1 MNVEPFAQQLAAHL
15 RLTRPLVCVDLEATG
30 VWPGQDRIVQIATA
44 TIFPDGRVS
53 TWSSLV
59 NPGVAFDEFN
69 IALHGIAD
77 ETVRHA
83 PRLPE
88 VLPDV
93 RRRLEDQIVGCHTM
107 FDRGAFWAA
116 CRLHGEPSLDVRWLD
131 TAAVVR
137 KTWTQFSRRGYKLD
151 NITEYLGITFQHHDA
166 LEDAHAAAQVL
177 LRAIEETGVSVEEW
191 YVRTAVGLP
200 ATSVS
205 RNSSD

>member
-1 MNVEPFAQQLAAHL
+1 MPHGQSFAVVDVETATSDNSSICQIGIVQFAGG
-15 RLTRPLVCVDLEATG
+15 RCVD
-30 VWPGQDRIVQIATA
+30 R
-44 TIFPDGRVS
+44 
-53 TWSSLV
+53 WSSLV

-177 LRAIEETGVSVEEW
+177 LWAIEETGVSVEEW